1 MNETVDILYVS
12 SCCCWLILTLVFVC
26 VCVCVQSNLPN
37 KIDIKVTRRNVM
49 EDSFRVITGI
59 KNTDFLKTR

>member
-1 MNETVDILYVS
+1 MLRMKCVH
-12 SCCCWLILTLVFVC
+12 C
-26 VCVCVQSNLPN
+26 VCFEGLYLIENVTSDLYVQSNLPN